1 MGASKYEKS
10 LDNRIAALVSR
21 EGRAPRAGQDCKPCM
36 VNGLQLVSRL
46 SNARGAHVS
55 RTAREDER
63 AAQAHAAKW
72 HRTRLRD
79 SNLKASRE
87 RHSPKT
93 RMSLDVSKCHT
104 WDIILGGR
112 DQEQET
118 GKTQTNVAQSHTC
131 DIARH
136 MHKLIWWNRLH
147 LKLQPN
153 VSHFR
158 EKRVILCH
166 FETGGVAS
174 TLSDP
179 CPELR
184 RTGPF
189 PRGCSPYNRP

>member
-10 LDNRIAALVSR
+10 LDNRSAALVSR

-118 GKTQTNVAQSHTC
+118 GKTQTNVAQRHLDFCTFPPQAAAARWARSQSCTRLGNCVTRLPPGACNNMTC
-131 DIARH
+131 FHSTVRTAAR
-136 MHKLIWWNRLH
+136 
-147 LKLQPN
+147 
-153 VSHFR
+153 
-158 EKRVILCH
+158 
-166 FETGGVAS
+166 AS
-174 TLSDP
+174 AKVTVVLA
-179 CPELR
+179 
-184 RTGPF
+184 
-189 PRGCSPYNRP
+189 